1 MLVNKK
7 GYYVIKVVLFF
18 AFSKKESFSSKELSE
33 RLEISEKVIEQV
45 LLFLKNKGILSSKRG
60 PQGGYKLLV
69 DVSEMTVMDMIEM
82 TGTNLDVLP
91 IERSRKKKVIDGI
104 LGDMEREVM
113 DGITSKLNKVR
124 IKDLVSIMKE
134 KVTEKGLSYMI

>member
-7 GYYVIKVVLFF
+7 GYYVLKVVLFF

-69 DVSEMTVMDMIEM
+69 DVSDMTVMDMIEM